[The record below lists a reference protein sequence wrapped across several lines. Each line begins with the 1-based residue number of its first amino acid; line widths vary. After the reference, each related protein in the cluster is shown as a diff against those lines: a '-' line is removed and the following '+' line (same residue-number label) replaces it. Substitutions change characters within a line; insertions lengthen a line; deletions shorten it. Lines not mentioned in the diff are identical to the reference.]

1 MEGSGDGPFWKSTVL
16 GETTGIAAT
25 ACLRCGLSMTGGIL
39 GFLGGIGL
47 FVFGMETMT
56 AALRSF
62 AGEGVRRWLL
72 QMTSTPLRG
81 VLTGAGITAVVQSST
96 AVTVMTIGFVGAG
109 LIGFSQSLGVIYG
122 ANIGT
127 TVTGWFIMLVGVK
140 LKLGVLAL
148 PVLFAA
154 SLMGILGEGQ
164 LARVGRMLA
173 GLSLLFIG
181 LDLMQASSAGVDD
194 YITSD
199 WLPEDTWAGRLVMA
213 VIGLVIVAIMQSSSA
228 GIALTLILLGSGILS
243 FGQAAAMVAGMN
255 VGTTMTGFLASLGG
269 SSEMLRAALANLLFN
284 LISAMLAFPLID
296 VLAPLLHNAAT
307 GPDDQTALVLF
318 HTGLNVLG
326 AVLFLPITRPFAA
339 LVICLVPDRTV
350 TLAKALDPQLLSDS
364 GTALDAAARTAT
376 AITEA
381 IGQALQAA
389 LAPQGARDLRPL
401 AALPGRVEPARKA
414 LETWLSRLHLS
425 PDRPEPLNRMAALMH
440 LTDHITRLTARS
452 EEQARIAH
460 LADNPRLARP
470 ARAIAAALAKPRKAG
485 QAARMFA
492 HIRGLALRH
501 RRGALLRE
509 HAGMISPAEVFRET
523 DALRWLDRVAEHAE
537 RIAHYRAQAEG
548 PQMKAV
554 RPVWHTDMT

>member
-1 MEGSGDGPFWKSTVL
+1 
-16 GETTGIAAT
+16 
-25 ACLRCGLSMTGGIL
+25 MTGGIL

-47 FVFGMETMT
+47 FLFGMETLT
-56 AALRSF
+56 AALRSL
-62 AGEGVRRWLL
+62 AGEGLRRWLL
-72 QMTSTPLRG
+72 RMTSTPLRG

-127 TVTGWFIMLVGVK
+127 TVTGWIIMLVGVK

-164 LARVGRMLA
+164 VARVGRMLA

-181 LDLMQASSAGVDD
+181 LDLMQAASAGVNEH
-194 YITSD
+194 ITPD
-199 WLPEDTWAGRLVMA
+199 WLPQDTWAGRLMMA
-213 VIGLVIVAIMQSSSA
+213 AIGLVLVAIMQSSSA
-228 GIALTLILLGSGILS
+228 GIALTLILLGAGTLS

-255 VGTTMTGFLASLGG
+255 VGTTLTGFLASLGG
-269 SSEMLRAALANLLFN
+269 GSEMQRAALANLLFN
-284 LISAMLAFPLID
+284 VVSAMLALPLIN
-296 VLAPLLHNAAT
+296 VLAPLLHTPVT

-318 HTGLNVLG
+318 HTGLNLLG
-326 AVLFLPITRPFAA
+326 AAVFLPLTRPFAA
-339 LVICLVPDRTV
+339 LVTWLVPDRPV
-350 TLAKALDPQLLSDS
+350 TLAMALDPQLLADS

-389 LAPQGARDLRPL
+389 LAPQPARDLRPL

-414 LETWLSRLHLS
+414 LETWVSRLHVP

-440 LTDHITRLTARS
+440 LTDHITRLASRS
-452 EEQARIAH
+452 EEHTRIAH

-470 ARAIAAALAKPRKAG
+470 ARTIAAALARPCKAG
-485 QAARMFA
+485 QAARLFA
-492 HIRGLALRH
+492 HIRGLVLRH

-537 RIAHYRAQAEG
+537 RIHHYGAQAAG
-548 PQMKAV
+548 PQMNSV
-554 RPVWHTDMT
+554 RPV

>member
-1 MEGSGDGPFWKSTVL
+1 
-16 GETTGIAAT
+16 
-25 ACLRCGLSMTGGIL
+25 MTGGIL

-47 FVFGMETMT
+47 FLFGMETLT
-56 AALRSF
+56 AALRSL
-62 AGEGVRRWLL
+62 AGEGLRRWLL
-72 QMTSTPLRG
+72 RMTSSPLRG

-109 LIGFSQSLGVIYG
+109 LISFSQSLGVIYG

-127 TVTGWFIMLVGVK
+127 TVTGWIIMLVGVK

-154 SLMGILGEGQ
+154 SLMGILGEGR
-164 LARVGRMLA
+164 LARAGRMLA

-181 LDLMQASSAGVDD
+181 LDLMQVASAGVDAH
-194 YITSD
+194 ITSD
-199 WLPEDTWAGRLVMA
+199 WLPPDTWAGRLMMA
-213 VIGLVIVAIMQSSSA
+213 VVGLVLVAIMQSSSA
-228 GIALTLILLGSGILS
+228 GIALTLILLGSGTLS

-255 VGTTMTGFLASLGG
+255 VGTTLTGFLASLGG
-269 SSEMLRAALANLLFN
+269 GSEMQRAALANLLFN
-284 LISAMLAFPLID
+284 VVSAMLALPLIA
-296 VLAPLLHNAAT
+296 VLVPLLHTLNT

-318 HTGLNVLG
+318 HTGLNLFG
-326 AVLFLPITRPFAA
+326 AAVFLPLTRPFAA
-339 LVICLVPDRTV
+339 LVIRLVPDRPV
-350 TLAKALDPQLLSDS
+350 TLAMALDPQLLADS
-364 GTALDAAARTAT
+364 GTALDAAERTAT

-389 LAPQGARDLRPL
+389 LAPQDARDLRPL
-401 AALPGRVEPARKA
+401 AALPGQVVPARKA
-414 LETWLSRLHLS
+414 LETWVSRLHVP
-425 PDRPEPLNRMAALMH
+425 PDRPELLNRMAALMH
-440 LTDHITRLTARS
+440 LTDHITRLTSRS
-452 EEQARIAH
+452 EEHARIAH

-470 ARAIAAALAKPRKAG
+470 SRAIAAALARPRKAG
-485 QAARMFA
+485 QAARLFA

-537 RIAHYRAQAEG
+537 RIDHYGAQAAG
-548 PQMKAV
+548 PQMNSV
-554 RPVWHTDMT
+554 HPV

>member
-1 MEGSGDGPFWKSTVL
+1 
-16 GETTGIAAT
+16 
-25 ACLRCGLSMTGGIL
+25 MTGGFL

-47 FVFGMETMT
+47 FVFGMETLT
-56 AALRSF
+56 AALRSL
-62 AGEGVRRWLL
+62 AGDGVRRWLL
-72 QMTSTPLRG
+72 RMTSSPLRG
-81 VLTGAGITAVVQSST
+81 VLTGAGITAIVQSST

-127 TVTGWFIMLVGVK
+127 TVTGWIIMLVGVK

-173 GLSLLFIG
+173 GLSLMFIG
-181 LDLMQASSAGVDD
+181 LDLMQAASVGVQA
-194 YITSD
+194 YVTPD
-199 WLPEDTWAGRLVMA
+199 WLPADTLAGRLA
-213 VIGLVIVAIMQSSSA
+213 LLLIGLVVVAILQSSSA
-228 GIALTLILLGSGILS
+228 GIALTLILLGSGTVS
-243 FGQAAAMVAGMN
+243 FGQAAALVAGMN
-255 VGTTMTGFLASLGG
+255 VGTTLTGFLASLGG
-269 SSEMLRAALANLLFN
+269 GSEMLRAALANLLFN
-284 LISAMLAFPLID
+284 VISAILAFPLID
-296 VLAPLLHNAAT
+296 VLAPMLHNTVT

-326 AVLFLPITRPFAA
+326 AVFFLPFTRPFAA
-339 LVICLVPDRTV
+339 LVIWLVPDRPI
-350 TLAKALDPQLLSDS
+350 TLAKALDPQLLADS
-364 GTALDAAARTAT
+364 GTALDAAARTVT

-401 AALPGRVEPARKA
+401 AALPGRVEPACKA
-414 LETWLSRLHLS
+414 LETWLSRLHLP
-425 PDRPEPLNRMAALMH
+425 PDRPEPLNQLAALMH

-452 EEQARIAH
+452 EEQTRIAH

-470 ARAIAAALAKPRKAG
+470 ARAIAAALTKPGKAG
-485 QAARMFA
+485 QAARLFA
-492 HIRGLALRH
+492 RIRGLALRH
-501 RRGALLRE
+501 RHGVLSRE
-509 HAGMISPAEVFRET
+509 PADMINVAEVFRET

-537 RIAHYRAQAEG
+537 RIAHYRALAAS
-548 PQMKAV
+548 PQIRAT
-554 RPVWHTDMT
+554 RPN

>member
-1 MEGSGDGPFWKSTVL
+1 
-16 GETTGIAAT
+16 
-25 ACLRCGLSMTGGIL
+25 MTGGIL

-47 FVFGMETMT
+47 FLFGMETLT
-56 AALRSF
+56 AALRSL
-62 AGEGVRRWLL
+62 AGEGLRRWLL
-72 QMTSTPLRG
+72 RMTSSPLRG
-81 VLTGAGITAVVQSST
+81 VLTGATITAVVQSSS

-127 TVTGWFIMLVGVK
+127 TLTGWIIMLVGVK

-148 PVLFAA
+148 PVLFVA

-181 LDLMQASSAGVDD
+181 LDLMQAASAGVDE
-194 YITSD
+194 YVTPD
-199 WLPEDTWAGRLVMA
+199 WLPGDTWAGRLVMVA
-213 VIGLVIVAIMQSSSA
+213 IGLVIVAIMQSSSA
-228 GIALTLILLGSGILS
+228 GIALTLILLGSGTLS
-243 FGQAAAMVAGMN
+243 FGQAAAMVVGMN
-255 VGTTMTGFLASLGG
+255 VGTTLTGFLASLGG
-269 SSEMLRAALANLLFN
+269 GSEMQRAALANLLFN

-296 VLAPLLHNAAT
+296 VLVPQLYNAVT
-307 GPDDQTALVLF
+307 LPDSQTALVSF
-318 HTGLNVLG
+318 HTGVNVLG
-326 AVLFLPITRPFAA
+326 AALFLPFTRPFAA
-339 LVICLVPDRTV
+339 LVVWMVPDRTV
-350 TLAKALDPQLLSDS
+350 TLATALDPQLLADS
-364 GTALDAAARTAT
+364 GTALDAAARTAA

-389 LAPQGARDLRPL
+389 LAPQAACDLRPL
-401 AALPGRVEPARKA
+401 AALPSKVEPARKA
-414 LETWLSRLHLS
+414 LETWLSRLYLP
-425 PDRPEPLNRMAALMH
+425 PDRPELLNRMAALMH
-440 LTDHITRLTARS
+440 LTDHITRLASRS
-452 EEQARIAH
+452 EELDRITH
-460 LADNPRLARP
+460 LANNPRLSRP
-470 ARAIAAALAKPRKAG
+470 ARAIAAALAKPRKVG
-485 QAARMFA
+485 LAARLFA

-537 RIAHYRAQAEG
+537 RIAHYGAQAAS

-554 RPVWHTDMT
+554 RPV

>member
-1 MEGSGDGPFWKSTVL
+1 
-16 GETTGIAAT
+16 
-25 ACLRCGLSMTGGIL
+25 MTGGLL

-47 FVFGMETMT
+47 FLFGMETLT
-56 AALRSF
+56 SALRSL
-62 AGEGVRRWLL
+62 AGEGLRRWLL
-72 QMTSTPLRG
+72 RMTSTPFRG

-127 TVTGWFIMLVGVK
+127 TMTGWIIMLVGVK

-154 SLMGILGEGQ
+154 SLMGVLGEGQ
-164 LARVGRMLA
+164 VARVGRMLA

-181 LDLMQASSAGVDD
+181 LDLMQAAAAGVNAH
-194 YITSD
+194 ITPD
-199 WLPEDTWAGRLVMA
+199 WLPQDTWTGRLMMA
-213 VIGLVIVAIMQSSSA
+213 AIGLVLVAIMQSSSA
-228 GIALTLILLGSGILS
+228 GIALTLILLGADTLS

-255 VGTTMTGFLASLGG
+255 VGTTLTGFLASLGG
-269 SSEMLRAALANLLFN
+269 GSEMQRAALANLLFN
-284 LISAMLAFPLID
+284 LVSAMLALPLIA
-296 VLAPLLHNAAT
+296 VLVPLLHTLNT

-318 HTGLNVLG
+318 HTGLNLFG
-326 AVLFLPITRPFAA
+326 AAVFLPLTKPFAA
-339 LVICLVPDRTV
+339 LVIRLVPDRPA
-350 TLAKALDPQLLSDS
+350 TLAMALDPQLLADS

-389 LAPQGARDLRPL
+389 LAPQHARDLRPL
-401 AALPGRVEPARKA
+401 AALPDQVEPARKA
-414 LETWLSRLHLS
+414 LETWLSRLHVP
-425 PDRPEPLNRMAALMH
+425 PDRPELLSRMAALMH
-440 LTDHITRLTARS
+440 LTDHITRLAARS
-452 EEQARIAH
+452 QEHTRIAH

-470 ARAIAAALAKPRKAG
+470 ARTIAAALARPRKAG
-485 QAARMFA
+485 QAARLFA

-537 RIAHYRAQAEG
+537 RIEHYGAQAAG
-548 PQMKAV
+548 PQINAK
-554 RPVWHTDMT
+554 RPV